1 MRYLL
6 ISICFLLVSCGS
18 YPKKQ
23 NFQSTN
29 SVSKK
34 IENPYFSDIIKDYVY
49 KASIDVYDN
58 SFGGLLIIKKITDKE
73 HRVAFTTEMGN
84 KLFDFSFTK
93 DEFKV
98 NYVLDELNKKV
109 LINILKKDFKVLI
122 TENLHVSNSYSENNN
137 RIFETSIFNKKHYYY
152 FNRNQLTQVIKT
164 KNRKEKVIFLF
175 TDINNNIAEQISIK
189 HNNIKLEIKLKS
201 ITQ

>member
-6 ISICFLLVSCGS
+6 LSICVLLVSCGS

-23 NFQSTN
+23 NFQLDN

-34 IENPYFSDIIKDYVY
+34 IENPYFSDKTKDYVY

-58 SFGGLLIIKKITDKE
+58 SFGGLLIIKKIADNK

-84 KLFDFSFTK
+84 KMFDFTFNE

-98 NYVLDELNKKV
+98 NFILDELNKKM

-152 FNRNQLTQVIKT
+152 FNKNQLTQVIKT
-164 KNRKEKVIFLF
+164 KNAKEKVIFLF